1 MPAKLA
7 KIVTNIFTNFFI
19 ISPKV
24 FLTDLCYNMHGDI
37 MKKVIKVKYRNIFK
51 YEDYQ
56 ETIKFDQK
64 GYLEESED
72 CKIISFMGDQ
82 LVTIELKTSEIV
94 LHNGNSILRL
104 VSGRDILNQYQ
115 TDYGVISLK
124 TRLINYEIGN
134 TVKIKYELY
143 DGLNLISQVYM
154 MLSYVILEN

>member
-1 MPAKLA
+1 M
-7 KIVTNIFTNFFI
+7 
-19 ISPKV
+19 
-24 FLTDLCYNMHGDI
+24 CYNMHGDI